1 MRWWIIIL
9 AEKTLQKFLNRLK
22 SNTGVNN
29 ALLLTEDGLLIAADE
44 TSDKLE
50 NKDEFIK
57 ISAVSAGIIS
67 MSERVIE
74 LITNKNLN
82 QILLKSG
89 KDSERESMTI
99 ILTLLYENI
108 ILLVLFPSEINIGL
122 VFYEIEQIKI
132 EINKFMTDHGN
143 EIILNQESVL

>member
-1 MRWWIIIL
+1 ML